1 MKRRP
6 TESDKRA
13 TSESGGREVALL
25 IEFIYDGSATYQA
38 SLGSVDNFLAPI
50 SGPSLPAPSLGNL
63 EGRCLQRLEASET
76 PLEPQATPLQP
87 NRASDGFSQP
97 QRKAGRFAYGPVD
110 TELERRV

>member
-1 MKRRP
+1 MVRRHI
-6 TESDKRA
+6 K
-13 TSESGGREVALL
+13 
-25 IEFIYDGSATYQA
+25 QA
-38 SLGSVDNFLAPI
+38 SVQSII
-50 SGPSLPAPSLGNL
+50 SWRQSPGPSLPAPSLGNL